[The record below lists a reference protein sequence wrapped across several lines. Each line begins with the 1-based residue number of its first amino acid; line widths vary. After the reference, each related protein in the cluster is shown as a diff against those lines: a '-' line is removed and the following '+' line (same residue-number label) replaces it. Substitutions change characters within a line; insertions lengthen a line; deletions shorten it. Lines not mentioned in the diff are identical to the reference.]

1 MALIII
7 ILLIV
12 FSFLIG
18 LIIYSVFKKI
28 GFPKT
33 AKYATFIYA
42 FIILI
47 STICFIFEDDFFS
60 ANNGRELINQKGFQL
75 TDNVE
80 LVENKTLFSAGE
92 YYHKFILKITN
103 RDRKKAVIKIKKSK
117 NFIEKKLNPESLTSK
132 IYNDD
137 FESNKQINSNY
148 ETEKFYV
155 SEFFKPNK
163 NPNYA
168 PSFVRISIN
177 KFNNEIIF
185 EDIDE

>member
-1 MALIII
+1 MALIVIL
-7 ILLIV
+7 LLIV

-18 LIIYSVFKKI
+18 LIIYFVIKKI
-28 GFPKT
+28 GYPKI
-33 AKYATFIYA
+33 AKYTTLIYVCT
-42 FIILI
+42 ILV
-47 STICFIFEDDFFS
+47 STIFFIFEDDFFS
-60 ANNGRELINQKGFQL
+60 GNNGRELINQKGFQL
-75 TDNVE
+75 TDKVE
-80 LVENKTLFSAGE
+80 LVENKTLISPGE

-103 RDRKKAVIKIKKSK
+103 RDRKKAVVKIKKSK
-117 NFIEKKLNPESLTSK
+117 NFIEEKLKPESLTSK
-132 IYNDD
+132 IYNNE
-137 FESNKQINSNY
+137 FKSTKQINSNY